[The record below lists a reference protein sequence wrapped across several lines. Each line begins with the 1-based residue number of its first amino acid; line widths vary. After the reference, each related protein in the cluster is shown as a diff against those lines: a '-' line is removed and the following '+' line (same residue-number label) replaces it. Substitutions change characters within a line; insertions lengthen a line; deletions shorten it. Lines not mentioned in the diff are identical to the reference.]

1 MTVTPFTVEFSDDA
15 IADLRKRLADAR
27 WPDRETVDGWSQGV
41 PLAYLQELCRY
52 WANDYDFAAAQDRMN
67 RFPQYRTPI
76 DGLDI
81 HYLHVPSRHADALPV
96 VLTHGWPGSFVEFLG
111 VIDAL
116 ANPDDPADAF
126 HVVVPSLPGYGFSSK
141 PTATGWNLARVGA
154 AWDALMRGLGY
165 ERYGAQGGDWG
176 ALLAN
181 AMARNYVAHVVGV
194 HVNLAAFDFSK
205 IDKTDLTPEEQ
216 EGLAR
221 LGEHARVGRGYA
233 EQQTTRPQTL
243 GYGLTDSPAAQCAWI
258 LEKYWAWSDCDGHP
272 ERALTREQML
282 DNISVYWFTATA
294 TSSARMYWEN
304 PSRQGEGDQPI
315 TVPAGMTM
323 FPKEIMRVSQRWAET
338 AYHDLRWFHDA
349 ARGGHFAAWE
359 QPELFVDEVRG
370 FFRTVR

>member
-1 MTVTPFTVEFSDDA
+1 
-15 IADLRKRLADAR
+15 
-27 WPDRETVDGWSQGV
+27 
-41 PLAYLQELCRY
+41 
-52 WANDYDFAAAQDRMN
+52 
-67 RFPQYRTPI
+67 
-76 DGLDI
+76 
-81 HYLHVPSRHADALPV
+81 
-96 VLTHGWPGSFVEFLG
+96 
-111 VIDAL
+111 
-116 ANPDDPADAF
+116 
-126 HVVVPSLPGYGFSSK
+126 
-141 PTATGWNLARVGA
+141 
-154 AWDALMRGLGY
+154 
-165 ERYGAQGGDWG
+165 
-176 ALLAN
+176 
-181 AMARNYVAHVVGV
+181 VGV

-349 ARGGHFAAWE
+349 DRGGHFAAWE